1 MEHKNYFKSF
11 ISSDWKSGIAVFL
24 VALPLCL
31 GIALASGAPLIAGL
45 IAGIVGGTIVALL
58 SGSELSVSGPAAGLT
73 IIVFNAI
80 QSLPSYQAFL
90 LAIVL
95 AGGFQLL
102 LGVLKLGKIGSF
114 FPSSVIRGMLVAIG
128 IVIIL
133 KQIPHALGDDFDF
146 IGEFEFDQK
155 DGKNTFGEILDALS
169 GFKPGA
175 IIISMFG
182 LFLLFNWTK
191 ASEKFSLL
199 KSIPAS
205 LIVVISGILINL
217 LFSIWLPEWYLGESR
232 SHMVSLPSFAGL
244 TDLSNAIQFPDFN
257 EIANIEIYKI
267 AITLAI
273 VASLESLLSLEATD
287 SLDPQKRISS
297 ADKELFAQGI
307 GNIASGLIGG
317 IPLTSVIVRSSTNIY
332 AGAKSRMS
340 GFFHGILLLVSILFL
355 SPIMNQIPLA
365 CLASVLL
372 YTGYKLANP
381 SEFKKIIG
389 EGWKQ
394 WVPFLV
400 TILVVV
406 FVDLLWGIFI
416 GTTVGLGFVVVTN
429 YQSVISVHQK
439 DNSILIRFKKDV
451 TFLHKMVVKN
461 TLQKIPEN
469 SLVFIDAKQAQFIDH
484 DIQILLKQFIE
495 TAHLKNIEID
505 YKNNH
510 ERI

>member
-1 MEHKNYFKSF
+1 MDLKNYVKSF
-11 ISSDWKSGIAVFL
+11 LENDWKSGIAVFL

-45 IAGIVGGTIVALL
+45 IAGIIGGTVVALL

-80 QSLPSYQAFL
+80 HSLPSYQSFL
-90 LAIVL
+90 VAVVL
-95 AGGFQLL
+95 AGGIQVILSI
-102 LGVLKLGKIGSF
+102 LKLGKIGSF

-146 IGEFEFDQK
+146 IGEFEFDQA
-155 DGKNTFGEILDALS
+155 DGKNTFGEIIEALS

-175 IIISMFG
+175 IIIAIFG

-191 ASEKFSLL
+191 ASEKLSFL
-199 KSIPAS
+199 KNIPAS
-205 LIVVISGILINL
+205 LFVVLAGISLNIFFKNFI
-217 LFSIWLPEWYLGESR
+217 PDWYLGNSKD
-232 SHMVSLPSFAGL
+232 HMVSLPEFSNIHTFIDSF
-244 TDLSNAIQFPDFN
+244 QFPDFSAITN
-257 EIANIEIYKI
+257 PEIIKI
-267 AITLAI
+267 AFTLAI

-297 ADKELFAQGI
+297 ADKELLAQGI
-307 GNIASGLIGG
+307 GNISSGLIGG

-340 GFFHGILLLVSILFL
+340 GFFHGILLLTSVLFFSSL
-355 SPIMNQIPLA
+355 MNQIPLS

-372 YTGYKLANP
+372 YTGYKLAQP
-381 SEFKKIIG
+381 KEFKKVIR

-394 WVPFLV
+394 WVPFIV
-400 TILVVV
+400 TILIVV

-416 GTTVGLGFVVVTN
+416 GTTIGLVFVLVTN
-429 YQSVISVHQK
+429 YQSVFSVHQK
-439 DNSILIRFKKDV
+439 DNTFLIRFKKDV
-451 TFLHKMVVKN
+451 TFLHKMSIKN
-461 TLQKIPEN
+461 TLQNIPPN
-469 SLVFIDAKQAQFIDH
+469 SMLFIDATHAHFIDH
-484 DIQILLKQFIE
+484 DIQLMLNDFIE
-495 TAHLKNIEID
+495 SAAIKNIEID
-505 YKNNH
+505 FKK
-510 ERI
+510 